1 MKNKNFYNVVNK
13 TKLIDVFKKNKV
25 MMNTYFGQLP
35 STTGLYLDFT
45 KQDTYNKLVNAAPW
59 VASEPHDDFTIYRRD
74 ANFNQELTSEGT
86 KLFTTGTASTDR
98 YGLVTTAGPGLG
110 NKVMYEIVFTSV
122 WNGQP
127 VESKERQLNTWFI
140 GNNPTDT
147 DHTRVKINALNGSS
161 TLSIDTI
168 TVEGSSTRTEV
179 VEVPFTYGLTK
190 TMKLIWDTDNHT
202 LELIL
207 DGNSVGTYPFYG
219 DRVGYVNLS
228 GTSQAAYKP
237 NSYIGIKS
245 IQIKG
250 VE

>member
-45 KQDTYNKLVNAAPW
+45 NEDTYNELVNASPW
-59 VASEPHDDFTIYRRD
+59 IASEPHDNFTLYRRD
-74 ANFNQELTSEGT
+74 ANFTTTYSGSAGALLQ
-86 KLFTTGTASTDR
+86 TTGTTSRDR

-110 NKVMYEIVFTSV
+110 NKVMYEIVFTPI

-127 VESKERQLNTWFI
+127 VESTKKQLQTWFI
-140 GNNPTDT
+140 GNDPTAS
-147 DHTRVKINALNGSS
+147 DHTRVMINAKDGSS
-161 TLSIDTI
+161 TISMDTI
-168 TVEGSSTRTEV
+168 TVEGSTSRTNV
-179 VEVPFTYGLTK
+179 AEVPLTYGMTK

-219 DRVGYVNLS
+219 DALGYVNIS

-245 IQIKG
+245 IEIKG
-250 VE
+250 V